1 MELKQKKMNNFQ
13 IIKPFGPSILKVTI
27 PDQIISDMNIYVDE
41 IIVNKKKSENL
52 NYGNKLVGNVNQE
65 FYLEEE
71 FMKKTKWAEF
81 LGSAVQQWLHKQ
93 TGKELKEF
101 KIIKSWIVRQF
112 KNEYNPVHIH
122 GGDVSGVG
130 YLKVP
135 NSFGQTIQSNN
146 KVNKNGNLE
155 LIYGTKQFLSDSSFP
170 IIPEVGYFYFF
181 PHYMMHA
188 VYPFS
193 GTNEERRSISFNAKI
208 DEKLFN
214 VYGN

>member
-1 MELKQKKMNNFQ
+1 MSETNQ
-13 IIKPFGPSILKVTI
+13 IKVVKPFGPSIARVKMSNELVKTLNDYVDNILKDEKKLKELDHGKKLAGNVTQEFKLEKDFI
-27 PDQIISDMNIYVDE
+27 LSSGYEKFLSDSVFNWLEISGIKGFKELNIIS
-41 IIVNKKKSENL
+41 
-52 NYGNKLVGNVNQE
+52 
-65 FYLEEE
+65 
-71 FMKKTKWAEF
+71 
-81 LGSAVQQWLHKQ
+81 
-93 TGKELKEF
+93 
-101 KIIKSWIVRQF
+101 SWIVRQF
-112 KNEYNPVHIH
+112 ENEYNPVHWH
-122 GGDVSGVG
+122 GGHISGVG

-181 PHYMMHA
+181 PHYMMHM
-188 VYPFS
+188 VYPFC